1 MTKTSH
7 GDTIKSQKGNKKS
20 QKKGKRKMWTKYYF
34 EDGTITIVRKL
45 SANEKKWE
53 ILKHGKIIKV
63 EKI

>member
-1 MTKTSH
+1 
-7 GDTIKSQKGNKKS
+7 
-20 QKKGKRKMWTKYYF
+20 MWTKYYF
-34 EDGTITIVRKL
+34 EDGTITIVKKL

>member
-1 MTKTSH
+1 
-7 GDTIKSQKGNKKS
+7 
-20 QKKGKRKMWTKYYF
+20 MWTKYYF

-45 SANEKKWE
+45 STNEKKWE